1 MYEVR
6 MTSLHYIHYIRV
18 FPFRSLWSMRNYIHI
33 MLCVNLII
41 AQLIFIIGIDKTEN
55 MVCINI
61 DIVDIYIIMYVCMY
75 KSDVYTYMYYTF
87 ICTFKH
93 SYIHMYMHAYI
104 RTHTHYYIYVY
115 VHNFIYVCTYRPYI
129 F

>member
-1 MYEVR
+1 
-6 MTSLHYIHYIRV
+6 
-18 FPFRSLWSMRNYIHI
+18 

-61 DIVDIYIIMYVCMY
+61 DIVDVYIIMYVRMY
-75 KSDVYTYMYYTF
+75 RPDVYTYMYIHF

-93 SYIHMYMHAYI
+93 SYVHMYMHRYMYAL
-104 RTHTHYYIYVY
+104 T
-115 VHNFIYVCTYRPYI
+115 
-129 F
+129 